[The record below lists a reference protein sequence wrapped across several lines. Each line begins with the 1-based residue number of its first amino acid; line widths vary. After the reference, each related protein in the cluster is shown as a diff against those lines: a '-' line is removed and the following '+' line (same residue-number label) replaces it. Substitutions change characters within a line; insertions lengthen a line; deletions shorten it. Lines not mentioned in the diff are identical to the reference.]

1 VATLPAQFD
10 EWQIELHGRR
20 VIYRVAGSGPPVVL
34 IHGMLNSSSHWRS
47 VALSLADRY
56 MVIAPDLIGH
66 GDSAAPR
73 GDYSLGAHAAS
84 IRDLLAAIGVER
96 ATIVGHSLG
105 GGVAMQFFYQFPQR
119 VERLVLISSGGLGR
133 EVKPTLRT
141 AALPGVS
148 ALLSLTI
155 RPRLLGAL
163 AGAGK
168 RLRDRDVYAGV
179 YLQAIARA
187 LRPLENADARQAF
200 LHTLRAV
207 IDVHG
212 QRVSATDRLYLLESL
227 PTMIVWGERDNT
239 IPLSHGLS
247 AHEAI
252 PHSRFCTLA
261 GAAHFPHLEDPD
273 GLSQLLGEFLSETEP
288 GLIEDGDWG
297 AILARR
303 SPRSR
308 RIGDAAA

>member
-1 VATLPAQFD
+1 M
-10 EWQIELHGRR
+10 
-20 VIYRVAGSGPPVVL
+20 IYRVAGSGPPIVL

-47 VALSLADRY
+47 VAQSLASEY
-56 MVIAPDLIGH
+56 TVIAPDLIGH

-84 IRDLLAAIGVER
+84 IRDLLAAIGIDR

-119 VERLVLISSGGLGR
+119 VERLALISSGGLGR
-133 EVKPTLRT
+133 EVTPTLRT

-148 ALLSLTI
+148 PLLALTI
-155 RPRLLGAL
+155 RPRLVGAL
-163 AGAGK
+163 AQSGM
-168 RLRDRDVYAGV
+168 RLRERGVGVGV
-179 YLQAIARA
+179 YLQAAARA
-187 LRPLENADARQAF
+187 LRPLQSAGARQAF
-200 LHTLRAV
+200 LHTLRSV

-239 IPLSHGLS
+239 IPLEHGRA

-252 PHSRFCTLA
+252 PHSRFRTLA

-273 GLSQLLGEFLSETEP
+273 GLSQLLREFMRETRP
-288 GLIEDGDWG
+288 VAIEDGDWG

-303 SPRSR
+303 SPPSR
-308 RIGDAAA
+308 RQSGAAA

>member
-1 VATLPAQFD
+1 VTDLPREFD

-20 VIYRVAGSGPPVVL
+20 VIYRVAGSGPPIVL
-34 IHGMLNSSSHWRS
+34 IHGMLNSSSHWQS
-47 VALSLADRY
+47 VASNLAGEY
-56 MVIAPDLIGH
+56 TVIAPDLIGH

-84 IRDLLAAIGVER
+84 IRDLLAAVGVDR
-96 ATIVGHSLG
+96 ATLVGHSLG

-119 VERLVLISSGGLGR
+119 VERLVLISSGGLGH
-133 EVKPTLRT
+133 EVSPLLRT
-141 AALPGVS
+141 AALPGMS
-148 ALLSLTI
+148 ALLSATI
-155 RPRLLGAL
+155 HPRMLDAL
-163 AGAGK
+163 REAGR
-168 RLRDRDVYAGV
+168 RLRERGASRGV

-187 LRPLENADARQAF
+187 LAPLENRDARAAF

-212 QRVSATDRLYLLESL
+212 QRVSATDRLYLLESI
-227 PTMIVWGERDNT
+227 PTLIVWGERDNT
-239 IPLSHGLS
+239 IPLEHGRA

-252 PHSRFCTLA
+252 PHSSFRTLP

-273 GLSQLLGEFLSETEP
+273 GLSELLRAFVAETEP